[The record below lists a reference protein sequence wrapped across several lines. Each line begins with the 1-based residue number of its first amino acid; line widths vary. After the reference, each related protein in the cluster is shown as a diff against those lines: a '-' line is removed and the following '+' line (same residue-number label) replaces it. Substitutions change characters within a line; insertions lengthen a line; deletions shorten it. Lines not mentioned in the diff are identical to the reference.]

1 MVKYFDNQPSLSVLY
16 ENVKNIDKNLQKY
29 SSVGHDDL
37 ESPLENLSR
46 KLSSLESKLDNFL
59 NPGFLG
65 NSIKSLER
73 KIAKLQF
80 SLDRSLVKS
89 EYYSMKPSSETSNY
103 EMNNILLEIASKL
116 NTLYEKSEMDD
127 DVTILDR
134 PEGRNLGKSCK
145 MLAVPYKRLLF
156 SVDHLQKAVKDL
168 GENKG
173 NAIGEELRN
182 SAMSDIRDRLE
193 NILDEIQ
200 LLRRRNEKNINEN
213 ERILRRIDKK
223 LDSELEDDDEDD
235 EKLKKSLKKYMVEQR
250 RTLEKNLKKMIKNKN
265 DDDDDSD
272 DDSDDDNKGNRKKSR
287 KNNDSDD
294 DDDDDDDDDN
304 DDDDDYHQTSL
315 LIILKRSN

>member
-89 EYYSMKPSSETSNY
+89 EYYSMKPSSETANY
-103 EMNNILLEIASKL
+103 EMNNILMEIASKL

-235 EKLKKSLKKYMVEQR
+235 EIDDGIHIPDLRLPG
-250 RTLEKNLKKMIKNKN
+250 
-265 DDDDDSD
+265 DDDEG
-272 DDSDDDNKGNRKKSR
+272 DDNPEDSQPRKRAKTEPDLASQEELALR
-287 KNNDSDD
+287 
-294 DDDDDDDDDN
+294 
-304 DDDDDYHQTSL
+304 L
-315 LIILKRSN
+315 LGAQA